1 MASCRVSVSAI
12 PDQFPTY
19 DSDIIVSKWSSANST
34 VRVVSNEIP
43 RPTTPLSIMDA
54 VRFNT
59 VSIDM
64 KRPSQSLTVVRML
77 GMGTVPTEPE
87 S

>member
-1 MASCRVSVSAI
+1 MACCRVSVFVI
-12 PDQFPTY
+12 PDHFPTY

-43 RPTTPLSIMDA
+43 CPATPLSIMDT

-64 KRPSQSLTVVRML
+64 KRPSQSLTVVRTL
-77 GMGTVPTEPE
+77 GMGTVPIEPE